1 MSVRIR
7 LTRMGN
13 RNNPFYRIVAA
24 NSQDPNNGKAIEYL
38 GTYDPKS
45 GGQTVLKKDRYE
57 HWIGV
62 GAIPS
67 DTVRSLIPR
76 AVDHATL
83 RGNKKAAAPVEAAE
97 SEAPETAE
105 AEQAPADSE

>member
-7 LTRMGN
+7 LKRMGS
-13 RNNPFYRIVAA
+13 RNNPFYRIVAI
-24 NSQDPNNGKAIEYL
+24 NSLNPHDGKAIEYL

-45 GGQTVLKKDRYE
+45 PSGRVVLKHDRYRY
-57 HWIGV
+57 WLSV

-76 AVDHATL
+76 AIEHATTL
-83 RGNKKAAAPVEAAE
+83 PVKEGADAPAEEAVAAE
-97 SEAPETAE
+97 
-105 AEQAPADSE
+105 

>member
-7 LTRMGN
+7 LKRMGS
-13 RNNPFYRIVAA
+13 RNNPFYRIVAI
-24 NSQDPNNGKAIEYL
+24 NSLNPHDGRAIEYL

-45 GGQTVLKKDRYE
+45 ATGRVVLKHDRYQY
-57 HWIGV
+57 WLSV

-76 AVDHATL
+76 AIEHATTL
-83 RGNKKAAAPVEAAE
+83 PATGTAEVPVEEAVAAE
-97 SEAPETAE
+97 
-105 AEQAPADSE
+105 